1 MQGAVQVRRGG
12 RARPARAGQCGCAVC
27 AHTHAHRRHML
38 AHRTRAC
45 SLAVLSYT
53 LLTCSATHRSHTH
66 MSSHTTYTHNSRT
79 HIYGGS
85 HAHTRSGP
93 TSDGDGG
100 RIRKTLTRGRNA
112 RRHRDRDKEV
122 ADRLTP
128 SEGNTAMGS
137 KEVAHVTTESAQ
149 GRWHPS
155 PALCRSHWNRSGP
168 SCSGP
173 PL

>member
-1 MQGAVQVRRGG
+1 MAVQGAVQVRRGG

-27 AHTHAHRRHML
+27 AHTHARRRHML

-79 HIYGGS
+79 LTYTE
-85 HAHTRSGP
+85 AHTRSGP

-128 SEGNTAMGS
+128 SERNTAMGS